1 MFDQESLE
9 ERIIPYLAEMKKVS
23 FEEALKPDMKVFTA
37 GDAKRGGRRIPD
49 AIHEAFQ
56 VALLL

>member
-1 MFDQESLE
+1 VRAHNTL
-9 ERIIPYLAEMKKVS
+9 
-23 FEEALKPDMKVFTA
+23 EEALKPDMKVFTA

>member
-23 FEEALKPDMKVFTA
+23 FEKAMKAYYGSNAGRPISVPIAL
-37 GDAKRGGRRIPD
+37 
-49 AIHEAFQ
+49 
-56 VALLL
+56 ALIWNK

>member
-1 MFDQESLE
+1 VRLH
-9 ERIIPYLAEMKKVS
+9 
-23 FEEALKPDMKVFTA
+23 EALKPDMKVFTA
-37 GDAKRGGRRIPD
+37 GDGKRGGRRIPD